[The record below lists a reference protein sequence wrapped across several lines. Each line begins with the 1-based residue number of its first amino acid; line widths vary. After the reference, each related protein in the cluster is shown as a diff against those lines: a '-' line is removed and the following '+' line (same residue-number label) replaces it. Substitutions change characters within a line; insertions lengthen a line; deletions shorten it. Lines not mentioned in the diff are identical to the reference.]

1 MENLWYVWV
10 SSFSYKHIL
19 AHGAFSG
26 DPRFGVNVI
35 DVTVMKEASET
46 DDITAFA
53 GFKGDEDPD
62 IFFDEKNSRWLMAIC
77 RLNPETGNYVYVFFE
92 SQNPFHG
99 YKYLGKGYQ
108 GAETGGSFVKADG
121 EIFFV
126 CGNDFNA
133 VSDYR
138 IYSSDG
144 MQNAVFNYP
153 DGGFRGWG
161 SIIPVNMGSRTRY
174 FWLTFD
180 RHKGSDYNWSYG
192 NIYCFEA

>member
-1 MENLWYVWV
+1 
-10 SSFSYKHIL
+10 
-19 AHGAFSG
+19 
-26 DPRFGVNVI
+26 
-35 DVTVMKEASET
+35 
-46 DDITAFA
+46 
-53 GFKGDEDPD
+53 
-62 IFFDEKNSRWLMAIC
+62 MAIC
-77 RLNPETGNYVYVFFE
+77 RLNPETGNYMYVFFE

-99 YKYLGKGYQ
+99 YKYLGKGYD
-108 GAETGGSFVKADG
+108 GAETGGSFVKVDD

-138 IYSSDG
+138 IYSKDG
-144 MQNAVFNYP
+144 MQNANFNYP

-192 NIYCFEA
+192 NIYCFET